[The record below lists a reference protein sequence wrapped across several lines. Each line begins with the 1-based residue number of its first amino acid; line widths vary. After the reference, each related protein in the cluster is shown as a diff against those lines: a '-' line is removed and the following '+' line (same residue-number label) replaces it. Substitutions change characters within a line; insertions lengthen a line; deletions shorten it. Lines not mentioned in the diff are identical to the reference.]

1 MIIDLKGLID
11 DDLIYTYFSHKV
23 EHAKSAT
30 SSLKN
35 FPIKKDG
42 YSGYDF
48 YGDYLTIISH
58 LKITPHVSKI
68 VNKELIPTFCYTR
81 MYFPESKLTAHR
93 DREACEITV
102 SHCHHGEPWKIH
114 IEEED
119 FITQTGT
126 SLCYNGVEQSHCR
139 ISPTPFKALYSFYSW
154 VEKDGKYDEFKY
166 DGSEKLEKVYNQ
178 MKQMTLD
185 KSYI

>member
-23 EHAKSAT
+23 EHAKSANPPYN
-30 SSLKN
+30 S
-35 FPIKKDG
+35 PIKKDG

-68 VNKELIPTFCYTR
+68 VNKEIIPSFCFTR
-81 MYFPESKLTAHR
+81 MYFNESTLNVHR
-93 DREACEITV
+93 DRKACEFTV
-102 SHCHHGEPWKIH
+102 SHCHYGEPWKIY
-114 IEEED
+114 ILED
-119 FITQTGT
+119 EFITKTGT
-126 SLCYNGVEQSHCR
+126 SICYEGIDKSHGR
-139 ISPTPFKALYSFYSW
+139 VTPLTHKALYSFYFW
-154 VEKDGKYDEFKY
+154 VEKDGKYDEFRY
-166 DGSEKLEKVYNQ
+166 DEEPKMEKIY
-178 MKQMTLD
+178 KQLALD

>member
-68 VNKELIPTFCYTR
+68 LNKEIIPSWCFTR
-81 MYFPESKLTAHR
+81 MYFPGSTLNAHKDR
-93 DREACEITV
+93 DASEITV
-102 SHCHHGEPWKIH
+102 SHCHYGKPWKIF
-114 IEEED
+114 ILED
-119 FITQTGT
+119 EFITQTGT
-126 SLCYNGVEQSHCR
+126 SICYEGIEKEHCR
-139 ISPTPFKALYSFYSW
+139 ISPTLSKTLYTFYHW
-154 VEKDGKYDEFKY
+154 VEKGGKYEEFKY
-166 DGSEKLEKVYNQ
+166 DTSEKLEKIY
-178 MKQMTLD
+178 KQMTLD

>member
-1 MIIDLKGLID
+1 MIIDLKDIID
-11 DDLIYTYFSHKV
+11 DDLIYTYFSQKV
-23 EHAKSAT
+23 EHAMMKA

-68 VNKELIPTFCYTR
+68 LNKKIIPSFCFTR
-81 MYFPESKLTAHR
+81 MYFEGSKLNVHT

-102 SHCHHGEPWKIH
+102 SHCHYGNPWKIYVL
-114 IEEED
+114 ED
-119 FITQTGT
+119 EFITEKGV
-126 SLCYNGVEQSHCR
+126 SLCYEGVKNSHGR
-139 ISPTPFKALYSFYSW
+139 VVPTLNKTLYSFYHW
-154 VEKDGKYDEFKY
+154 VEKDGKYDELKY
-166 DGSEKLEKVYNQ
+166 DKSEKIEKIYNQ
-178 MKQMTLD
+178 TLD
-185 KSYI
+185 KLYI